1 MITMPIAT
9 GYDPG
14 NFLSRAILKIE
25 CQIGSDLGEISKQ
38 ESSVLI

>member
-25 CQIGSDLGEISKQ
+25 CQIGSDWVKFLNKNPMS
-38 ESSVLI
+38 